1 MSTPFTV
8 KALMLK
14 FAAKLLGLPPPLPEL
29 PPRENPPP
37 PPLKLSAGT
46 VPLIVRSFNV
56 SPPAAAA
63 TLSIFAMLVTLDE
76 ASDAIVPPA
85 NGGFLTFLL
94 PPLGGWVE
102 PIDCRKPT
110 PNPVSGAPA
119 AGAY

>member
-8 KALMLK
+8 KELLLK
-14 FAAKLLGLPPPLPEL
+14 FAPKLLGLPPPLPEL
-29 PPRENPPP
+29 PPRENPPL

-76 ASDAIVPPA
+76 ASGASVPPA
-85 NGGFLTFLL
+85 DSVLLSILL
-94 PPLGGWVE
+94 PAFGRLVD
-102 PIDCRKPT
+102 PI
-110 PNPVSGAPA
+110 
-119 AGAY
+119 